1 MTKTTSAGVFQL
13 PNGMWGFRYAFMLD
27 GNHRDADYHIERAP
41 IQTNS
46 LHIEYD
52 WCYLKPFDCIDI
64 STENDSFLCYPKKE
78 NVVTKL
84 AFATE
89 IIYEMHAEKNKKS
102 RAR

>member
-1 MTKTTSAGVFQL
+1 M
-13 PNGMWGFRYAFMLD
+13 GFVHLGEGKVSHDPDRGFVLD

-64 STENDSFLCYPKKE
+64 STENDSFLCYPKKQ

-89 IIYEMHAEKNKKS
+89 IIYEMHAQRNKK
-102 RAR
+102 ARGR